1 VKILA
6 LLALYLAVSC
16 VLVSAQTNRTND
28 NAANLISRVQ
38 QTPASQLD
46 STLPRMPLDRWL
58 RSQVGSDTTINWA
71 VRTADI
77 SIQRYP
83 WIEADVSIQGRPEIV
98 IIVIMIAAAK
108 RPTFHSL
115 ELIEAGGIAE
125 WPRLCFLPEA
135 LKRAKDGS
143 R

>member
-1 VKILA
+1 MKILELVA
-6 LLALYLAVSC
+6 YLAVSC

-28 NAANLISRVQ
+28 DAAKLISRVQ

-46 STLPRMPLDRWL
+46 STLPHVSVERWL
-58 RSQVGSDTTINWA
+58 RYQVGSDAAINWA
-71 VRTADI
+71 VRTADV

-98 IIVIMIAAAK
+98 IMIAAAK

-115 ELIEAGGIAE
+115 ELIAAGGTAE
-125 WPRLCFLPEA
+125 WPRLRDLPEA
-135 LKRAKDGS
+135 LKRARDGS